1 MEAWRL
7 KKNYGDQ
14 LTFYGGVDVQR
25 LLPFGTVDEVR
36 RGVKD
41 LIKTLGPGGGFL
53 FATSHNLEP
62 DTPMDNIVAL
72 FDAAHEFGQ
81 YPLQLD

>member
-7 KKNYGDQ
+7 KKNYGDR
-14 LTFYGGVDVQR
+14 LSFYGGVDVQR

-36 RGVKD
+36 QGVKD

-53 FATSHNLEP
+53 FATSHNIEP
-62 DTPMDNIVAL
+62 DTPVENIVAL
-72 FDAAHEFGQ
+72 FDAVHEFGR
-81 YPLQLD
+81 YPLDLD